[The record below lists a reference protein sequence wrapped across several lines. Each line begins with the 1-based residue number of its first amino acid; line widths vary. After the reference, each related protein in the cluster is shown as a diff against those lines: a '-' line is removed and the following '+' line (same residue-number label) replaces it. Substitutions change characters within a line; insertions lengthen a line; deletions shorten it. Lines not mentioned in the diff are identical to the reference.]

1 MDKAA
6 VLVAM
11 MAVDQCGET
20 LARCRGLARLEPSE
34 EATKAVKT
42 AERAYNRARAKRNR
56 VREAFLTESE
66 EQ

>member
-1 MDKAA
+1 VDKAT
-6 VLVAM
+6 VLTAM

-20 LARCRGLARLEPSE
+20 LARCRGLARLDPSE
-34 EATKAVKT
+34 ETLKAAKD

-56 VREAFLTESE
+56 VREAFLSESE